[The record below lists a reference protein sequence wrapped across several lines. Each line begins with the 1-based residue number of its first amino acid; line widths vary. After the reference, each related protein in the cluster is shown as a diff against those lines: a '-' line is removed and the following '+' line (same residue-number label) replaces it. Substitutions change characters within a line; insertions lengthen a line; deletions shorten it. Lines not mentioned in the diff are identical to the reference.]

1 MEDTLEGNGPACNP
15 YEGMTQAEKDAY
27 IERSAPND
35 TENAEAIAKSPSG
48 PIIVDPH
55 FMPRDSKGHFLKG
68 YAPNT
73 GIMRGDSQRAGEL
86 NARRQELAA
95 SKARAALVEA
105 YTEHTGKPGGRPS
118 DAYGELAGEFAR
130 SALAN
135 AMNKPRE
142 GVEAGKFAL
151 RLAKMLPEADKAA
164 NVAVAVQIVLAPEAA
179 SFIEGVWT
187 ATSGGEEVGDG

>member
-1 MEDTLEGNGPACNP
+1 MAEDT
-15 YEGMTQAEKDAY
+15 Q
-27 IERSAPND
+27 APND
-35 TENAEAIAKSPSG
+35 TQDAETSSKSPSG
-48 PIIVDPH
+48 PIVVDPH
-55 FMPRDSKGHFLKG
+55 FMPRDAKGHFLPG
-68 YAPNT
+68 YRPTSSIAT
-73 GIMRGDSQRAGEL
+73 SEQ
-86 NARRQELAA
+86 ARSMGLRRNELAA
-95 SKARAALVEA
+95 QKARAAIAEA
-105 YTEHTGKPGGRPS
+105 YEQHTGKPGRPT

-187 ATSGGEEVGDG
+187 DAE